1 MPELAV
7 DRIVT
12 SAPAD
17 RAEHRATAEEQLEAI
32 MAVSRAVAEG
42 GALPDTLDHISEVAA
57 NLLRARAAAIIL
69 RSSEWDV
76 GLAVA
81 GSFRLTPQYAAYLNL
96 ERPLEVGHGPS
107 GMAVKSRS
115 PVAVADMQVDPIAAP
130 WGESARREGFRSM
143 ISVPLKLADGSVIGV
158 LNAYRQQPRPWA
170 GSEIEL
176 LQVLADHAA
185 IAVRTAAL
193 LDDSRRQVDGL
204 SLLVRSLRAQGH
216 EHSNRLHA
224 SYGLLTLGEVEQA
237 RRLVGAVEETYH
249 TAYSHVTARIDNSV
263 VAGFLIAEATIARH
277 SGIHVSIDRRSRFG
291 ELPRRMTE
299 LDVVTLLGNLV
310 HNAVEAVAVM
320 PPSRRKV
327 SIRVSQKN
335 GVSTFSVRDWGGGID
350 PAAEPRIFD
359 AYHTTKDGHSGIGL
373 SLVRSVTSRANGR
386 IAIEHPAGGGVRFTV
401 EVPA

>member
-1 MPELAV
+1 VPELASDEISTV
-7 DRIVT
+7 V
-12 SAPAD
+12 PAD
-17 RAEHRATAEEQLEAI
+17 RAEHRAPAEEQLEAI

-42 GALPDTLDHISEVAA
+42 GALPETLDHISEVAA

-81 GSFRLTPQYAAYLNL
+81 GSFRLTPRYAAYLNL
-96 ERPLEVGHGPS
+96 EQPLEVGHGPS
-107 GMAVKSRS
+107 GLAVETGVR
-115 PVAVADMQVDPIAAP
+115 VAVGDMQVDPIAAP
-130 WGESARREGFRSM
+130 WGEHALREGFRSM
-143 ISVPLKLADGSVIGV
+143 ISIPLKLVDGSVIGV
-158 LNAYRQQPRPWA
+158 LNVYREQPRPWA
-170 GSEIEL
+170 ESDVEL

-224 SYGLLTLGEVEQA
+224 IYGLLTLGEVEEA
-237 RRLVGAVEETYH
+237 RGLIGAVEGTYH
-249 TAYSHVTARIDNSV
+249 TAYSHVTARIDNPV
-263 VAGFLIAEATIARH
+263 LAGFLIAEATIARH
-277 SGIHVSIDRRSRFG
+277 SGILISIDRRSRFG

-327 SIRVSQKN
+327 SIRLSQKA

-350 PAAEPRIFD
+350 PAAEAQIFD
-359 AYHTTKDGHSGIGL
+359 AYHTTKPGHSGIGL
-373 SLVRSVTSRANGR
+373 SLVRSVTNRASGR
-386 IAIEHPAGGGVRFTV
+386 IFIDRPRGGGVRITV